1 MKLNKPEANMQ
12 SSHSAMM
19 TLLMTITGSTIHAS
33 RGAPSSTAEQT
44 MNAAYRDGLFHGG
57 LAAKRGNPH
66 HVAIGR
72 WATEHDRESYR
83 SGYDRAYTSTVALLA
98 R

>member
-1 MKLNKPEANMQ
+1 MK
-12 SSHSAMM
+12 HSLFAMM
-19 TLLMTITGSTIHAS
+19 VVLITVTGSTIRS
-33 RGAPSSTAEQT
+33 RSQAPSSTAEQT

-57 LAAKRGNPH
+57 LAAKRGSPH

-72 WATEHDRESYR
+72 WATEQDRESYR
-83 SGYDRAYTSTVALLA
+83 SGYDRAYVALLA